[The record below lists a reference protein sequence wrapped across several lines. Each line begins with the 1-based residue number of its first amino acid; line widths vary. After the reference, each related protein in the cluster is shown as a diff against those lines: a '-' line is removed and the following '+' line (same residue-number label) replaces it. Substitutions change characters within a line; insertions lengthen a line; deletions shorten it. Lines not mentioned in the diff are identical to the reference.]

1 MGNSKKILYVEDEMA
16 LAMLVKENLESN
28 GYEVYHAKNGEEA
41 LERFFFVNPHIV
53 LLDVMMPKSNGFKV
67 AKNIRAAD
75 RKTPILFISAKVQ
88 TKDVI
93 EGFEAG
99 GNDYIRKPF
108 SIEELLIRIKVM
120 LSTNR
125 VLDVL
130 EKSDRQIFQLGAFEF
145 NSKKMELYHQG
156 KIQKLTSRE
165 AELLQLFCENENRLL
180 NKKTI
185 LNKIW
190 GDDSFFNSRSLDVFV
205 SKLRKH
211 LKKDPT
217 VEIINIRGQ
226 GYKFLIYG
234 S

>member
-1 MGNSKKILYVEDEMA
+1 MAHSKKILYVEDEMA
-16 LAMLVKENLESN
+16 LAMLVKENLESH

-41 LERFFFVNPHIV
+41 LERFFFVKPHIV
-53 LLDVMMPKSNGFKV
+53 LLDVMMPKSNGYHV

-108 SIEELLIRIKVM
+108 SIEELLIRIKAM
-120 LSTNR
+120 LSINR

-130 EKSDRQIFQLGAFEF
+130 KPSEKEIFNLGKFEF
-145 NSKKMELYHQG
+145 DSKKMILFFQG
-156 KIQKLTSRE
+156 QKQKLTSKE
-165 AELLQLFCENENRLL
+165 SELLLMFCENENRLL
-180 NKKTI
+180 HKKTI

-211 LKKDPT
+211 LKKDPS

-234 S
+234 H

>member
-1 MGNSKKILYVEDEMA
+1 MSPSKKVLYVEDEMA
-16 LAMLVKENLESN
+16 LAMLVKENLESH
-28 GYEVYHAKNGEEA
+28 GYDVFHAKNGEEA
-41 LERFFFVNPHIV
+41 LERFFFVKPHIV
-53 LLDVMMPKSNGFKV
+53 LLDVMLPKSSGFKV
-67 AKNIRAAD
+67 AKDIRAAD
-75 RKTPILFISAKVQ
+75 RQTPILFISAKVQ

-93 EGFEAG
+93 QGFEAG

-108 SIEELLIRIKVM
+108 SLEELLIRIKAM
-120 LSTNR
+120 LSVNR

-130 EKSDRQIFQLGAFEF
+130 ERSDQRIFELGKFEF
-145 NSKKMELYHQG
+145 DSKKMLLYFQG
-156 KIQKLTSRE
+156 QQQKLTSRE
-165 AELLQLFCENENRLL
+165 SELLQLFCENENRLL

-185 LNKIW
+185 LSKLW

-211 LKKDPT
+211 LKKDPS

-234 S
+234 R